1 MRCCGLAGPKLR
13 LFSVTAWLLRAA
25 GRGSQVALSTVTV
38 LKPCRE
44 DHVTAVRCVRSS
56 EDFLTCCD
64 RSFQADGPTMWE
76 NMLLLLIHAV
86 EGKTI

>member
-1 MRCCGLAGPKLR
+1 M
-13 LFSVTAWLLRAA
+13 
-25 GRGSQVALSTVTV
+25 ALSTVTV

-44 DHVTAVRCVRSS
+44 DHVAAVRCVRSS
-56 EDFLTCCD
+56 DDFLTFCD

-86 EGKTI
+86 EGKTIQKCGRVKNVSMD